1 MIKKCPTHGF
11 FRGET
16 CACGKT
22 GNLMLSDDQTERLGR
37 FISGALRHF
46 PDDLGL
52 AMNQHGWVD
61 LDVLCDAMRTRY
73 KWASKEKLFSIIESD
88 EKNRYEVKGNKI
100 RARYGHSVDIDLD
113 YPENTLPELYYGVS
127 REEVDILLEKGIKP
141 IKQRY
146 VHMSTSV
153 EKAREVA
160 SIHTDDP
167 VLLVINAAEA
177 QNNGV
182 TMLSATENIV
192 LSEEIP
198 AQYLV
203 VFDESVKKE
212 QRILDSSKI
221 EG

>member
-1 MIKKCPTHGF
+1 
-11 FRGET
+11 
-16 CACGKT
+16 
-22 GNLMLSDDQTERLGR
+22 MLNDEQTERLGR
-37 FISGALRHF
+37 FVSGALRHF

-61 LDVLCDAMRTRY
+61 VDVLVDTMRTRY
-73 KWASKEKLFSIIESD
+73 KWSNKEKLFSIIESD
-88 EKNRYEVKGNKI
+88 EKGRYEVKGTKI

-113 YPENTLPELYYGVS
+113 YDENTLPELYYGAS

-146 VHMSTSV
+146 VHLSTSV

-160 SIHTDDP
+160 KIHSDDP
-167 VLLVINAAEA
+167 VLLVINAGEA
-177 QNNGV
+177 QDDGV

-198 AQYLV
+198 PQYLSLMQ
-203 VFDESVKKE
+203 D
-212 QRILDSSKI
+212 
-221 EG
+221 